1 MARNRV
7 KYMNRDCDDAIEKDG
22 SPNESAVAEN
32 ESVTR
37 AAKSERASRR
47 TVHTNLM
54 RVKVPKTLRNALDTL
69 MGVAAF
75 NGLGAIIV
83 LV

>member
-1 MARNRV
+1 MMRSKKTAVQTKAQSR
-7 KYMNRDCDDAIEKDG
+7 KAKA
-22 SPNESAVAEN
+22 SA
-32 ESVTR
+32 VTR